1 MFRLIFYF
9 SFIGI
14 SQFSFAQLSG
24 NYTIGGTSGAG
35 NYPSW
40 SDFASAVAN
49 NGVSGN
55 VSVKAMSNL
64 SISALIQFSQN
75 SSNPTS
81 SSKKITIDGNG
92 KTLTGSLSYE
102 LIWFDG
108 IDFLEIKNLTLIN
121 SSASSGVMGIRF
133 SNGANDNSISDCT
146 IEFSGLKSTGAAY
159 IAFAS
164 NQSSINTV
172 STSNNGIRNTIQNTV
187 MLTSYKNSPG
197 PVYGIL
203 NTQGSATYKNTA
215 TDNTFSKNT
224 IKNFYSYGLYSMYT
238 NGDQYT
244 NNDVSRSVVGS
255 GASCDSIMMG
265 MYCNYS
271 YGTDRSSIFSGNVIH
286 DLPYALAASSSN
298 TNFISKFY
306 GCVALNNTGTSKMPF
321 ILDGNTVSKIAAY
334 NSLSAFD
341 LQLNEVVNFSKNKML
356 QLNVENSSDAYGLNA
371 YKNVDFDVT
380 GNLFRSCIFGQGGM
394 GFLISTTTNSSR
406 SWNICED
413 NVLDSN
419 TATSGKGFRLI
430 FITNGGNCKINRNTI
445 LFNES
450 LSSNSYLIGIH
461 LESLG
466 DVECNSNLI
475 IKNLGEAVS
484 YGLYNINYYSGFK
497 AEYRQNTIYAR
508 GSSNS
513 GHTGFGYYMED
524 ESTLTFTGN
533 ILDIK
538 GPAFGFPV
546 CLFSSIKIKEL
557 NNNSYYARFSGG
569 EQWGIEQNGY
579 SSYADYKASGIPGTG
594 DNFLIPRFK
603 DIAKNDF
610 RSQSFKTQNNVP
622 SVSSVSSDVLKQKRH
637 PVKSDRGAVENSLDL
652 SVVRTNYSLA
662 SQICSGFTSKVSLT
676 IKNNFIDTVQNFDVA
691 FTVNGVKTKQTVTTK
706 IFPGDTAIIFFN
718 KPIVLSKTGNTVVKI
733 FIDIPDDNN
742 TNDTLIFKTFVK
754 PAPGGSVFS
763 ISTKTS
769 TGNNPYYQKGKNLDI
784 TVINVPVI
792 YDINSPRAY
801 TNSEY
806 GTSSPGKWYA
816 SAQGY
821 LSSGKTVSGATI
833 TAPSGKTNLE
843 VQFKTADDNYEDSVI
858 TLVLKISDMGNG
870 CDTLIYQRVLIYPSV
885 TTDFSYPSKIC
896 VGDTIQ
902 FINKSKSKSPYVET
916 FWDFGTGNS
925 ADTSIQIDA
934 NFVYLKPGIFKVKLR
949 NTINLYG
956 FVFPKTNNIT
966 VSEIPKVGFT
976 RQNVCF
982 GSDVLLT
989 NKTTPSNAKMYWN
1002 FGDGN
1007 GFNLNNSNTIS
1018 VKYPKE
1024 GTYLIVLKADVL
1036 GCDATLMQKTIV
1048 FEKPKAAF
1056 IKLSGRCDN
1065 VAFEFQNNSTISV
1078 GGVGSNW
1085 YFDNRDSTSN
1095 DVNPSYIFRKAG
1107 TKTVTLVVRSEFGC
1121 KDSVINK
1128 YTVFESPKVE
1138 FSHSSPCI
1146 RKATVFVNVTPDV
1159 KGGIPTY
1166 TWDFGDGDSASSK
1179 SPSHNWTTTGK
1190 KTVLLKVK
1198 LDNGCFSETQRD
1210 LNVLLQPTAAFSV
1223 GNPCSGELAAF
1234 KNESVPEGINLTY
1247 RWDFSDNSQSTVA
1260 NPQKSYMVKKTTNFN
1275 VTLYAYL
1282 KDGCSD
1288 SITKSVSVMELPKTC
1303 NFTAIPDY
1311 QFAFYGLRLAP
1322 LDENSILGGQAGINY
1337 TWTVFGLGIKNSK
1350 DLNAEVNYDLQ
1361 IDGLYTV
1368 SMKAVSV
1375 ISNCECSVSKQF
1387 IMDRA
1392 SVNATINSDVRVFPN
1407 PVNGIL
1413 HIVLNPNLQ
1422 NASAKIYD
1430 ALGKELGLL
1439 PSFTSFQ
1446 KTDLLG
1452 ISSEKLSQSAADGLI
1467 EFNLL
1472 DISAGIYW
1480 VKIQSSGR
1488 EILSRIVVQ

>member
-1 MFRLIFYF
+1 MFRLIF
-9 SFIGI
+9 FIGFI
-14 SQFSFAQLSG
+14 GSSQFSFAQLSG

-35 NYPSW
+35 NYASW

-146 IEFSGLKSTGAAY
+146 IEFSGLKSPGAAY

-172 STSNNGIRNTIQNTV
+172 STSNNGIRNTIQNIV

-197 PVYGIL
+197 PVYGII
-203 NTQGSATYKNTA
+203 NTQGSASFKNTA
-215 TDNTFSKNT
+215 TDNTFSGNI
-224 IKNFYSYGLYSMYT
+224 IKNFYSCGIYSMYT

-265 MYCNYS
+265 IYCNYS

-286 DLPYALAASSSN
+286 DLPYALAASSSK

-306 GCVALNNTGTSKMPF
+306 GCVALNNKGTSKMPF

-334 NSLSAFD
+334 KSLSAFD
-341 LQLNEVVNFSKNKML
+341 LQLNEVVDLSKNKML
-356 QLNVENSSDAYGLNA
+356 KLNVENSNDAFGLYA
-371 YKNVDFDVT
+371 YKNIDLDVT
-380 GNLFRSCIFGQGGM
+380 ENLFRSCIFGQGGM
-394 GFLISTTTNSSR
+394 GFLILETKNSSR

-419 TATSGKGFRLI
+419 TAQSGTGCRMI
-430 FITNGGNCKINRNTI
+430 YINSGGNCKINRNKI
-445 LFNES
+445 IFNES
-450 LSSNSYLIGIH
+450 LGSGSYLYGIH
-461 LESLG
+461 LELLEN
-466 DVECNSNLI
+466 VECNSNLI
-475 IKNLGEAVS
+475 VKNLGEAES
-484 YGLYNINYYSGFK
+484 FGLYNYNYNIGYEG
-497 AEYRQNTIYAR
+497 EYRQNTIYAR
-508 GSSNS
+508 ASSNS
-513 GHTGFGYYMED
+513 SHTGVGYFIYD

-538 GPAFGFPV
+538 GPSFGFPV
-546 CLFSSIKIKEL
+546 CLFTNVKIKEL
-557 NNNSYYARFSGG
+557 NNNSYYARFAGG
-569 EQWGIEQNGY
+569 EQWGLEQTTF
-579 SSYADYKASGIPGTG
+579 SSYADYKATGIPGTG

-603 DIAKNDF
+603 DISKNDF
-610 RSQSFKTQNNVP
+610 CSQSFKTQNNVP
-622 SVSSVSSDVLKQKRH
+622 SVLSVSSDVLKKKRN
-637 PVKSDRGAVENSLDL
+637 PVKSDRGAVENSMDL
-652 SVVRTNYSLA
+652 SVVRANFSLA
-662 SQICSGFTSKVSLT
+662 SQVCSGFSSKASLT
-676 IKNNFIDTVQNFDVA
+676 VKNNFIDTAQNFDLA
-691 FTVNGVKTKQTVTTK
+691 FTINGVKTIQTVTTK
-706 IFPGDTAIIFFN
+706 IFPGDTAIIIFS
-718 KPIVLSKTGNTVVKI
+718 KPIVLSKVGNTVVKI

-742 TNDTLIFKTFVK
+742 TNDTVIFKTFVK
-754 PAPGGSVFS
+754 PSPGGSVFS
-763 ISTKTS
+763 ISSKTS

-792 YDINSPRAY
+792 YDINPPRAY
-801 TNSEY
+801 TNSDY

-816 SAQGY
+816 SAQAY

-833 TAPSGKTNLE
+833 TAPSGNTNLE

-858 TLVLKISDMGNG
+858 NLVLKISDIGNG

-885 TTDFSYPSKIC
+885 TTDFSYPLKIC

-902 FINKSKSKSPYVET
+902 FINKSKSKLQYVET
-916 FWDFGTGNS
+916 FWDFGTLNTE
-925 ADTSIQIDA
+925 DTSNQIDA
-934 NFVYLKPGIFKVKLR
+934 NFVYLKSGICKVKLR
-949 NTINLYG
+949 NTTNPYG
-956 FVFPKTNNIT
+956 FVFSKIYSIT
-966 VSEIPKVGFT
+966 VSEVPKVAFT

-989 NKTTPSNAKMYWN
+989 NKTTPSNAKMYWD
-1002 FGDGN
+1002 FGDGK
-1007 GFNLNNSNTIS
+1007 GFNLNNANTIA
-1018 VKYPKE
+1018 VKYAKE
-1024 GTYLIVLKADVL
+1024 GTYLIVLKADIL
-1036 GCDATLMQKTIV
+1036 GCDATVSQKTIV
-1048 FEKPKAAF
+1048 FEKPYAAF
-1056 IKLSGRCDN
+1056 TKLSGRCDN
-1065 VAFEFQNNSTISV
+1065 VAFEFQNKSTISV
-1078 GGVGSNW
+1078 GSVGSNW

-1107 TKTVTLVVRSEFGC
+1107 NKTVTLVVRSEFGC
-1121 KDSVINK
+1121 KDSVSNK

-1146 RKATVFVNVTPDV
+1146 RKATVFANATPDV
-1159 KGGIPTY
+1159 NGSIPTY
-1166 TWDFGDGDSASSK
+1166 TWDFGDGGSASSK
-1179 SPSHNWTTTGK
+1179 SPSHNWTTIGK
-1190 KTVLLKVK
+1190 KKVVLMVK

-1223 GNPCSGELAAF
+1223 DNPCSGDLASF
-1234 KNESVPEGINLTY
+1234 KNESIPEGINLTY
-1247 RWDFSDNSQSTVA
+1247 RWDFSDNSQSTVT
-1260 NPQKSYMVKKTTNFN
+1260 NPVKSYKVKKTTNFN
-1275 VTLYAYL
+1275 VTLYANL

-1288 SITKSVSVMELPKTC
+1288 SFTKSVTVMELPKTC

-1311 QFAFYGLRLAP
+1311 QFAFYGLRLSP
-1322 LDENSILGGQAGINY
+1322 SDENSILGGQAGVDY
-1337 TWTVFGLGIKNSK
+1337 TWTVSGLGIKNSK
-1350 DLNAEVNYDLQ
+1350 DVNAEVNYDLQ

-1368 SMKAVSV
+1368 SMKAVSR
-1375 ISNCECSVSKQF
+1375 ISKCECLVSKEF

-1392 SVNATINSDVRVFPN
+1392 SVNATINSGVRVFPN

-1430 ALGKELGLL
+1430 VLGKELGLL

-1446 KTDLLG
+1446 KTDLSVM
-1452 ISSEKLSQSAADGLI
+1452 SSDKLSQSAVDGLI
-1467 EFNLL
+1467 EFNLS
-1472 DISAGIYW
+1472 DMAAGIYW
-1480 VKIQSSGR
+1480 VKIQSSGK
-1488 EILSRIVVQ
+1488 EVLSRIVVQ